1 MDCECTANPQ
11 GLVRLLVKGNKM
23 KKVTIN
29 TLMKLKAEGRKF
41 ASSTAY
47 DASFAQLFEQQE
59 MPVLLVGDSLG
70 MVLQGKSDTLPVTID
85 EMAYHTRCV
94 RAGSPNSLLM
104 ADMPFMSYA
113 TPEQACQ
120 NAAKLM
126 QAGANMVK
134 LEGSA
139 WLAET
144 VRMLTE
150 RAVPVCAHL
159 GLTPQSVNIFG
170 GFKVQGREQQKA
182 DQMVKDALELQAAG
196 AQTILLECVP
206 AALAERITQALDVPV
221 IGIGA
226 GNGTD
231 GQILVMH
238 DMFGIAANYMPK
250 FSKNF
255 LAEAGDMRQAVTQY
269 IQDVESGAFPGPDH
283 TIA

>member
-1 MDCECTANPQ
+1 
-11 GLVRLLVKGNKM
+11 M
-23 KKVTIN
+23 KKITIN
-29 TLMKLKAEGRKF
+29 DLMTWKQQGKKF

-70 MVLQGKSDTLPVTID
+70 MVLQGHNSTLPVTMED
-85 EMAYHTRCV
+85 MAYHTRSV

-113 TPEQACQ
+113 TPDQAGK
-120 NAAKLM
+120 NAALLL

-134 LEGSA
+134 LEGGD
-139 WLAET
+139 WLVDT
-144 VRMLTE
+144 VKFLTD
-150 RAVPVCAHL
+150 RAIPVCAHL

-170 GFKVQGREQQKA
+170 GYKVQGREEQKA
-182 DQMVKDALELQAAG
+182 DQILNDALAMEAAG
-196 AQTILLECVP
+196 AQVILLECVP
-206 AALAERITQALDVPV
+206 AVLAKKITETVNVPV

-226 GNGTD
+226 GSDTD

-238 DMFGIAANYMPK
+238 DMFGISANYMPK

-255 LAEAGDMRQAVTQY
+255 LAETGDMREAVSLYIAEVQATT
-269 IQDVESGAFPGPDH
+269 FPGPNH